1 MSCPHPE
8 VAANRELEQRAL
20 WTALKSL
27 QTPPLILGQ
36 IMAGILQTKVPC
48 TSENLKS
55 EPTSST
61 TSPPSC
67 MSCTSSTPGEAYHHQ
82 SQELGWET
90 FLCGKISNRWKECCY
105 EECLSRH
112 QWINKN
118 VWSAGVVK
126 AVLKY
131 SLALWRFRCALL
143 HGRTQA
149 ESYLNRLAALR
160 EQTTTAYRQFE
171 ENPFIIRQDLRHI
184 FLTPL
189 SQRLKH
195 DLDGLHCFLS
205 TYDIGR
211 QDQALSLR
219 RSSEHAKQFFF
230 HRSLPL
236 LVGTSEL
243 EVASN
248 LTSSMLDETDN
259 VSLQSYSTSLTG
271 SSYSRSSVTS
281 IGSHRN
287 SNGATHGENS
297 DEDTIGSL
305 DDIIQCNISPP
316 NP

>member
-1 MSCPHPE
+1 
-8 VAANRELEQRAL
+8 
-20 WTALKSL
+20 
-27 QTPPLILGQ
+27 
-36 IMAGILQTKVPC
+36 
-48 TSENLKS
+48 
-55 EPTSST
+55 
-61 TSPPSC
+61 
-67 MSCTSSTPGEAYHHQ
+67 MSCTSSSPGEAYHHQ

-105 EECLSRH
+105 EECLSKQ

-118 VWSAGVVK
+118 KWAAGVVHS
-126 AVLKY
+126 VLHY

-143 HGRTQA
+143 HGRTKT
-149 ESYLNRLAALR
+149 ESYQNRMAALR
-160 EQTTTAYRQFE
+160 EQTATAYRQFE

-195 DLDGLHCFLS
+195 DLDGLQCFLS

-211 QDQALSLR
+211 QEQALFLR

-230 HRSLPL
+230 PRSLPL

-243 EVASN
+243 EVSSN

-259 VSLQSYSTSLTG
+259 VSLQSYSTALTG
-271 SSYSRSSVTS
+271 SSYSRSNVTS

-287 SNGATHGENS
+287 SNGTTHGENS
-297 DEDTIGSL
+297 DEETIGSL
-305 DDIIQCNISPP
+305 DDMI
-316 NP
+316 

>member
-1 MSCPHPE
+1 MMSCPHPE

-105 EECLSRH
+105 EECLSKQ

-126 AVLKY
+126 AVLQY
-131 SLALWRFRCALL
+131 SLALWQFRCALL
-143 HGRTQA
+143 HGRTQV
-149 ESYLNRLAALR
+149 ESY
-160 EQTTTAYRQFE
+160 
-171 ENPFIIRQDLRHI
+171 
-184 FLTPL
+184 
-189 SQRLKH
+189 
-195 DLDGLHCFLS
+195 
-205 TYDIGR
+205 
-211 QDQALSLR
+211 
-219 RSSEHAKQFFF
+219 
-230 HRSLPL
+230 
-236 LVGTSEL
+236 
-243 EVASN
+243 
-248 LTSSMLDETDN
+248 
-259 VSLQSYSTSLTG
+259 
-271 SSYSRSSVTS
+271 
-281 IGSHRN
+281 
-287 SNGATHGENS
+287 
-297 DEDTIGSL
+297 
-305 DDIIQCNISPP
+305 
-316 NP
+316 